1 MLQTHFRLGSVFK
14 LLKHQQELQDKKLLA
29 KINEQILSL
38 MYSILTDSLGLNATS
53 IMTKEKTN
61 EWNDSFIAKYKQL
74 KSYFKSMLEEN
85 NENSSS
91 AAKVIEYKRSQVVN
105 TNGCVTDTRI
115 LSINV
120 RNDN

>member
-1 MLQTHFRLGSVFK
+1 
-14 LLKHQQELQDKKLLA
+14 
-29 KINEQILSL
+29 

-85 NENSSS
+85 NEN
-91 AAKVIEYKRSQVVN
+91 AAKVVEYKRSQVVN